1 MVCELVPSQ
10 HTLTRLSLP
19 LAGPGSSPGYCGQGE
34 RAAAHACH
42 LPCRSDDADLYSSR
56 HACAAA
62 AAARGRLE
70 RAACYHTSRVCT
82 FLVSVEQT
90 HTSQTSTAAYKPPSL
105 CRAFAALS
113 MRTTSLLNH
122 AAQRSTNHAPQPRTV
137 RPPRAPRTG
146 AGAARAASA
155 VEVAGAAQSVG
166 EAGEE
171 GVAAGREPRLLT
183 QSVPAEAPQ
192 CTSGAAP

>member
-1 MVCELVPSQ
+1 MCELFPSQ
-10 HTLTRLSLP
+10 HSLTRLSLP

-34 RAAAHACH
+34 RTAAHACH

-56 HACAAA
+56 HACAAT

-82 FLVSVEQT
+82 FVVSCGADPRT
-90 HTSQTSTAAYKPPSL
+90 LPTSTAAYKPPSL

-122 AAQRSTNHAPQPRTV
+122 GAQRSTNHAPQPRTV
-137 RPPRAPRTG
+137 RPPQAPRTG

-155 VEVAGAAQSVG
+155 IEVAGAAQSEG

-171 GVAAGREPRLLT
+171 GVAAGRGPRLLT